1 MVPGFEDAETEA
13 SHDPSGPEDAS
24 SLLLFMRPGR
34 DRELLAEA
42 LSDRYRIETATDVE
56 ALDSVYD
63 CCVLDVDGFER
74 AADAIEPRR
83 RRSDPVFLPFVLLIP
98 EGTNE
103 RSVKNAWPRVDD
115 VIDLPVRRAEL
126 ATRIANLVERRETSL
141 RLAER
146 ERRLEEAVG
155 EIELKERAMDEAPVG
170 ITLAEP
176 GSGDNPLIYVN
187 AEFERLTGY
196 GPEMLGEDC
205 RFLQGEETDE
215 ETRATIR
222 KAIDAEEP
230 VSVDVL
236 NYRANGRRFWNRL
249 TVAPIRGE
257 DGTVTNYVGF
267 QTDITDRKI
276 RERRLEVMNR
286 VLNHNLRNKMNLIDG
301 YAELLRDDLGDEY
314 RKPLEVISE
323 TTDDLMRIAE
333 AVRKID
339 HTLSSTDPSGPPIGL
354 RDRLSELVS
363 ALEGQY
369 PDARV
374 DLSLPADDPLE
385 VTVAGLLTAVEE
397 AVENAIK
404 HNDEPHPSV
413 EIRVERPEPQWIEI
427 EIADDGP
434 GIPDHETH
442 VLKGGETSLK
452 HADRL
457 GLWLMY
463 WVVSRVGGD
472 FSVSTG
478 DGRGTTLRLSVPTD
492 S

>member
-1 MVPGFEDAETEA
+1 MVSGFEDVETEA

-24 SLLLFMRPGR
+24 SLLLFMRPSR
-34 DRELLAEA
+34 DRDLLAEA
-42 LSDRYRIETATDVE
+42 LSGRYRIETATDVT
-56 ALDSVYD
+56 ALESVYD
-63 CCVLDVDGFER
+63 CCVFDVDGFER

-83 RRSDPVFLPFVLLIP
+83 RRSEPVFLPFVLLIP

-103 RSVKNAWPRVDD
+103 RSVKNAWQRVDD
-115 VIDLPVRRAEL
+115 VIDLPVKRAEL
-126 ATRIANLVERRETSL
+126 ATRIANLVERRETSV

-155 EIELKERAMDEAPVG
+155 ELELKERAMDEAPVG

-176 GSGDNPLIYVN
+176 GSGDNPLVYVN

-276 RERRLEVMNR
+276 RERRLEVMN
-286 VLNHNLRNKMNLIDG
+286 
-301 YAELLRDDLGDEY
+301 LLC
-314 RKPLEVISE
+314 
-323 TTDDLMRIAE
+323 
-333 AVRKID
+333 
-339 HTLSSTDPSGPPIGL
+339 
-354 RDRLSELVS
+354 
-363 ALEGQY
+363 
-369 PDARV
+369 
-374 DLSLPADDPLE
+374 
-385 VTVAGLLTAVEE
+385 
-397 AVENAIK
+397 
-404 HNDEPHPSV
+404 
-413 EIRVERPEPQWIEI
+413 
-427 EIADDGP
+427 
-434 GIPDHETH
+434 
-442 VLKGGETSLK
+442 
-452 HADRL
+452 
-457 GLWLMY
+457 
-463 WVVSRVGGD
+463 
-472 FSVSTG
+472 
-478 DGRGTTLRLSVPTD
+478 
-492 S
+492 